1 MSASSEDEENDYNSS
16 CQAFSSANSVL
27 GIRTQPR
34 SLSVVPV
41 YDAASADRIT
51 FNQMQV
57 VHAGHS
63 TLCMFMAGNV
73 CGIFT

>member
-34 SLSVVPV
+34 SLLVVPV

-51 FNQMQV
+51 FNQTQV